1 MRTPLFPWFILWVT
15 IPIIIFFLFILP
27 AHASDGQFYQRGQEG
42 WFWYQVIP
50 EPAEDEEP
58 IKPESGAAE
67 SSQSGLKPF
76 SAAWFREHMQSF
88 MDKAIDEPTTEN
100 VRAYLYLQ
108 RVMMDKGSLF
118 ADVSQQVVMGDPVL
132 DEISRRPLATYAANR
147 MDREAGAQRDIA
159 LGEVA
164 KRAGLF
170 FFYRSDCPYCH
181 AQAPIIES
189 MALNYGFEVFA
200 IAVDGLP
207 LPGGEFPNYKVDS
220 GQAQSLSVTTVP
232 AVFLVDPPNVITPI
246 GQGAMSLDELNNR
259 IILAAHQAGWID
271 DQTYYATRPV
281 QPGVSLAM
289 SAKSLTKRYYRT
301 LSSLFAICVHKEG
314 YNNEKSI
321 PSIANRLC
329 DWFFVYEPSKLAT
342 GDESVVWFN
351 DQQHCAW
358 CIRESAAWRYIWR
371 KCCCS

>member
-1 MRTPLFPWFILWVT
+1 MRTPLLPWFILWVT
-15 IPIIIFFLFILP
+15 IPIIIFFLFIMP
-27 AHASDGQFYQRGQEG
+27 AYASDGQFYQRGQEG

-50 EPAEDEEP
+50 EPAESEEQ
-58 IKPESGAAE
+58 IKPESGVME
-67 SSQSGLKPF
+67 PTKDELKPF

-88 MDKAIDEPTTEN
+88 MDKAIDEPTNEN

-108 RVMMDKGSLF
+108 RVMMDKGSQF

-147 MDREAGAQRDIA
+147 MDREAGAQRDVA

-207 LPGGEFPNYKVDS
+207 LPSGEFPNYKVDS

-246 GQGAMSLDELNNR
+246 G
-259 IILAAHQAGWID
+259 
-271 DQTYYATRPV
+271 
-281 QPGVSLAM
+281 
-289 SAKSLTKRYYRT
+289 
-301 LSSLFAICVHKEG
+301 
-314 YNNEKSI
+314 
-321 PSIANRLC
+321 
-329 DWFFVYEPSKLAT
+329 
-342 GDESVVWFN
+342 
-351 DQQHCAW
+351 
-358 CIRESAAWRYIWR
+358 
-371 KCCCS
+371 

>member
-1 MRTPLFPWFILWVT
+1 
-15 IPIIIFFLFILP
+15 
-27 AHASDGQFYQRGQEG
+27 
-42 WFWYQVIP
+42 
-50 EPAEDEEP
+50 
-58 IKPESGAAE
+58 
-67 SSQSGLKPF
+67 
-76 SAAWFREHMQSF
+76 MQSF
-88 MDKAIDEPTTEN
+88 MDKAIDEPTNEN

-108 RVMMDKGSLF
+108 RVMMDKGSQF

-220 GQAQSLSVTTVP
+220 GQARSLSVTTVP
-232 AVFLVDPPNVITPI
+232 AVFLVEPPNVITPI

-289 SAKSLTKRYYRT
+289 SAQEL
-301 LSSLFAICVHKEG
+301 
-314 YNNEKSI
+314 NEKI
-321 PSIANRLC
+321 LQDPEFL
-329 DWFFVYEPSKLAT
+329 V
-342 GDESVVWFN
+342 
-351 DQQHCAW
+351 
-358 CIRESAAWRYIWR
+358 RYLR
-371 KCCCS
+371 AQGGL